1 MMFKLYVDASF
12 FFFFPKKIRVNK
24 DNSETAFV
32 GYSNRI
38 EILKRVVAVT
48 FLVKVTYGTLVKK
61 MIEWAVQLATWKQSL
76 LGKVTNA

>member
-1 MMFKLYVDASF
+1 MGMLLF
-12 FFFFPKKIRVNK
+12 FFFFPKEIRVNK

-61 MIEWAVQLATWKQSL
+61 MIE
-76 LGKVTNA
+76 